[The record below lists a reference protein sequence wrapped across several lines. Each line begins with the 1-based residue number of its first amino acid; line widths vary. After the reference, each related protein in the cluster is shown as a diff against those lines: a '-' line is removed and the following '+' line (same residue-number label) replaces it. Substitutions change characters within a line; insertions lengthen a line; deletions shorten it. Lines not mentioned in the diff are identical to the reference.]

1 MGKQMEYIDY
11 VQLNWLQRLFYKLRR
26 GITNLPGAVG
36 RFFAAIGRWFVRLGR
51 RTADFLRDI
60 GHAFRDGDWRTRL
73 SFFFMGSGCLFRGQ
87 IVKGF
92 VYLAAEILFFLY
104 FFLFGWHY
112 LQDFNT
118 LGTVEVGE
126 KWNEELQIFEYTQ
139 GDNSMLILLFSVL
152 TILLAGVFLVLYF
165 ASIRASFRAQRLR
178 EEGKRLPSFLDE
190 LRSLRNEKFQITLL
204 TVPSAMVTAFTI
216 LPILFMILIAFT
228 NFDKNHQPPGNLFT
242 WVGFQNFKDI
252 FWQDP
257 LKSFTF
263 GKLLGWTLIWA
274 VFATFTNY
282 ILGMILALMIN
293 KKGIKFKKFWR
304 TIFIVT
310 IAVPQFVS
318 LLLMSQML
326 KDQGAANVLLQELG
340 LIQDP
345 IPFLSDPTLA
355 RITVIVVNMWVGIP
369 YTMLITSG
377 ILLNIPEDLYES
389 AKIDGAGPVR
399 TFFRI
404 TLPYM
409 LFVTTPYLITQFV
422 GNINNFNVIFLLSN
436 GGPLTL
442 DYYQAGKTDLLV
454 TWLYKQTVND
464 QNYALAATI
473 GIMVFLISAVLSLV
487 VYNSS
492 ASARKEE
499 EFS

>member
-11 VQLNWLQRLFYKLRR
+11 MQLNWLQRLFYKLRR

-178 EEGKRLPSFLDE
+178 EEGE
-190 LRSLRNEKFQITLL
+190 
-204 TVPSAMVTAFTI
+204 AA
-216 LPILFMILIAFT
+216 
-228 NFDKNHQPPGNLFT
+228 
-242 WVGFQNFKDI
+242 
-252 FWQDP
+252 
-257 LKSFTF
+257 
-263 GKLLGWTLIWA
+263 
-274 VFATFTNY
+274 
-282 ILGMILALMIN
+282 
-293 KKGIKFKKFWR
+293 
-304 TIFIVT
+304 
-310 IAVPQFVS
+310 S
-318 LLLMSQML
+318 LLP
-326 KDQGAANVLLQELG
+326 G
-340 LIQDP
+340 
-345 IPFLSDPTLA
+345 
-355 RITVIVVNMWVGIP
+355 
-369 YTMLITSG
+369 
-377 ILLNIPEDLYES
+377 
-389 AKIDGAGPVR
+389 
-399 TFFRI
+399 
-404 TLPYM
+404 
-409 LFVTTPYLITQFV
+409 
-422 GNINNFNVIFLLSN
+422 
-436 GGPLTL
+436 
-442 DYYQAGKTDLLV
+442 
-454 TWLYKQTVND
+454 
-464 QNYALAATI
+464 
-473 GIMVFLISAVLSLV
+473 
-487 VYNSS
+487 
-492 ASARKEE
+492 
-499 EFS
+499 